1 MKLNKESKELLV
13 FLAIIAVIIGIFL
26 TFYFGL
32 AGLKVFIGI
41 IMASLPFYIFLNTFS
56 LAEGE
61 KFVLSLIFGIT
72 LFPSLVYLL
81 GFFMSFRMSIA
92 IVFVVLASISVLW
105 SYMNFRKN

>member
-1 MKLNKESKELLV
+1 MKLNKESKKLLV
-13 FLAIIAVIIGIFL
+13 FSAIIAAIIGIFS

-32 AGLKVFIGI
+32 AGPKVFIGI

-56 LAEGE
+56 LDEGE

-81 GFFMSFRMSIA
+81 GFFISFRMSIA
-92 IVFVVLASISVLW
+92 VVFLLLIGVSVLW
-105 SYMNFRKN
+105 NYMNFRKN